1 MSEVSK
7 KKCNSKTCS
16 KEDCK
21 SCAHKKKNLKIAP
34 NEKNKIK
41 KIVAVMSGKGGVGK
55 SSVTSMMAVALN
67 KKGYKVG
74 VLDADITGPSIPQI
88 FGVHTIA
95 EGSKQDGIY
104 PVETKT
110 GIKLMSIN
118 LLLDSEDSP
127 VVWRGPVIAGVVK
140 QFWTD
145 VIWGELD
152 YLLIDMPPGTGDVPL
167 TVFQSFPVD
176 GILMITTPQSL
187 VGMIVKKACKMADK
201 LNVPIL
207 GLIENYSYMICK
219 NCQDKMEVFGKSK
232 IDDFAK
238 ENHLEILGK
247 LPIEPE
253 FATLEDEGK
262 IEDYTNAELE
272 KAVEKV
278 CTLL

>member
-1 MSEVSK
+1 MSEENK
-7 KKCNSKTCS
+7 KGCDSSTCS
-16 KEDCK
+16 KTDCK
-21 SCAHKKKNLKIAP
+21 NCAHKKKNLKIAP

-41 KIVAVMSGKGGVGK
+41 KIVAVVSGKGGVGK
-55 SSVTSMMAVALN
+55 SSVTSMIAVALN

-74 VLDADITGPSIPQI
+74 ILDADITGPSIPQI

-95 EGSKQDGIY
+95 EGNKKDGIM
-104 PVETKT
+104 PVETKN

-118 LLLDSEDSP
+118 LLLESEDTP

-187 VGMIVKKACKMADK
+187 VGMIVKKACKMAEK
-201 LNVPIL
+201 LNIPIL
-207 GLIENYSYMICK
+207 GLIENYSYMRCK
-219 NCQDKMEVFGKSK
+219 NCNEKMDVFGKSK
-232 IDDFAK
+232 LEEFAN
-238 ENHLEILGK
+238 ENQLEILGK
-247 LPIEPE
+247 LPIDPE
-253 FATLEDEGK
+253 FAVLEDEGK
-262 IEDYTNAELE
+262 VEEYENPELE
-272 KAVEKV
+272 MAVEKV
-278 CTLL
+278 CKL